1 VVVRADKQR
10 EKKTVIKVNC
20 PTTEIAHTRAGDT
33 NDYLFTKER
42 HNPEVSRSATNF
54 GVYY

>member
-10 EKKTVIKVNC
+10 EEQTVIKVNC
-20 PTTEIAHTRAGDT
+20 PTTEIAHTRADDT

-42 HNPEVSRSATNF
+42 HNPEVSRSANNF